1 MEIILGILKGI
12 GGFFAG
18 IPQAIADVFIR
29 RNPAGD
35 SRCVHADQ

>member
-18 IPQAIADVFIR
+18 IPQAIADVFFIY
-29 RNPAGD
+29 
-35 SRCVHADQ
+35 SYL